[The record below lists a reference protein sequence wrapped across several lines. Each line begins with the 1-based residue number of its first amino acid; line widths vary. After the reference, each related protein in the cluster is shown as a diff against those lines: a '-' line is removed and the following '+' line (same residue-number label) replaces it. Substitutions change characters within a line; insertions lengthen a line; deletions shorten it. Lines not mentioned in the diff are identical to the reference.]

1 MCHIKSN
8 TSDCRQLQRQV
19 YCRGKEDVLQGELGG
34 GGGGLERAGRPSSM
48 RRVILKQRVAD
59 TDTSCVKVTVRQYT
73 QVVRRRRSTI
83 PTRTSYL
90 YTAYFHTIAESGHLI
105 IYNQGQLFMQ

>member
-1 MCHIKSN
+1 MCVIYNN
-8 TSDCRQLQRQV
+8 TSHCRQLQRQV
-19 YCRGKEDVLQGELGG
+19 YCRGKEDVLQGEL

-73 QVVRRRRSTI
+73 QVVRRWRSTI
-83 PTRTSYL
+83 PTRTPYL
-90 YTAYFHTIAESGHLI
+90 YTAYFNTIAESGHLI

>member
-1 MCHIKSN
+1 M
-8 TSDCRQLQRQV
+8 
-19 YCRGKEDVLQGELGG
+19 YCRGKEDVLQGELGGGG

-90 YTAYFHTIAESGHLI
+90 YTAYFHTIAESGHLT
-105 IYNQGQLFMQ
+105 IYNQGQLFNVHAIMCV

>member
-1 MCHIKSN
+1 M
-8 TSDCRQLQRQV
+8 

-73 QVVRRRRSTI
+73 QEAEYY
-83 PTRTSYL
+83 SYTYFISL
-90 YTAYFHTIAESGHLI
+90 YCVLSYNSRVWSPYNLQSGAIVHAI
-105 IYNQGQLFMQ
+105 MCV